1 MMVLT
6 LLSPLFG
13 VIALVFVLLF
23 LVFVLLF
30 LVFKSCA
37 RSTYRVTRRNPED
50 DQPWQYKA
58 SVLAC
63 WASLLGVVV
72 FALLAVVSW
81 VG

>member
-13 VIALVFVLLF
+13 VIA

-63 WASLLGVVV
+63 LASLLGAVV

-81 VG
+81 VS

>member
-23 LVFVLLF
+23 LVF
-30 LVFKSCA
+30 KSCA
-37 RSTYRVTRRNPED
+37 RNTYRVTRRNPED

-63 WASLLGVVV
+63 WASLLGAVV
-72 FALLAVVSW
+72 FALLAAVSW
-81 VG
+81 AS